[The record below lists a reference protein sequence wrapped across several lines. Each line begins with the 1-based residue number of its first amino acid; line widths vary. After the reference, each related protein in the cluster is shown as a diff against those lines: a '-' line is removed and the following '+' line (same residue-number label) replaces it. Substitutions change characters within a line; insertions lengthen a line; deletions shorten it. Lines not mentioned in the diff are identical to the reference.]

1 MSAPY
6 AWYWNA
12 PRPAPD
18 PSTFGKAPRITELAR
33 QIAYYTRS
41 DQRAEA
47 LRRAGQPPSA
57 CEIMINRAL
66 ERDLIRDKELKRT
79 EEDRRAAR
87 RDRDNNQ
94 VVALLAMPD
103 YLREPLMQR
112 LRFLRKKQHD
122 AEQGGKKERPASA
135 FLHGQLNRIFKR
147 VERIDTRFRT
157 PAYQYVTAK
166 ERLDALLDLPRLTKR
181 EIQTAATLTAGA
193 IEGEFNRLCDLYGVN
208 FSLNDAL
215 EAYQNLARTVFKL
228 NVTPAGWEALRTDND
243 RRSEP
248 DLEQL
253 PGAIARLTCANW
265 WQRKLWRL
273 RRIWREEQLRAA
285 GMVSKTTS
293 VYLSRDALTEHRD
306 QRRRMRDFL
315 KSYELVNEDGFTIDL
330 EDAYYA
336 GNSNPKHRRFEMMT
350 TMKGMENI
358 AEARG
363 DEAVFLTVTC
373 PSRFHATLESGPL
386 NPKWDGSTVRDSSD
400 YLVNVFFAGVR
411 KKLNRKKLR
420 WYGVRVAEP
429 HHDGTVHWHMMIFA
443 RPDERE
449 AIVDI
454 VREFAIRE
462 DRAELG
468 DDITP
473 RFESELITKEKGTPT
488 SYIATYIG
496 KNVDGAAVG
505 GIDPKTGQPRVDND
519 SGKSMADSVEHAIGW
534 TGLHGV
540 RQFQFFGIPSRQAYR
555 ELRRLAVQM
564 SRQKDGPAE
573 LPDKSMDN
581 VLVAADAGCF
591 ASYINSQGGVLIPR
605 KDYLI
610 RTAYD
615 VADKLNDYG
624 EAGIQIFGIWAP
636 ALGEESRV
644 CTHPDNWVM
653 VRKRIK
659 SASEEALK
667 GVDPDLRGGPDAPWT
682 RGNNCPPEQNSD
694 KSTDIATQEIKDFG
708 QMTRHERR
716 ELLKR
721 LRSSPPPGS
730 KESSPPTKYSQPVH
744 SSPPPPQLAAR
755 ASKVLDILGIYVSE
769 RLVEALSRGSS
780 VHTDKTRKMF
790 MDRNGSIRF
799 VNLLRYCKKCSHE
812 VSKNNEDTP
821 DGCQKC
827 TTIKN

>member
-1 MSAPY
+1 MSEPY

-18 PSTFGKAPRITELAR
+18 PATFGRVPQVTELAR
-33 QIAYYTRS
+33 QIAYYARS
-41 DQRAEA
+41 KQRAEA
-47 LRRAGQPPSA
+47 QRLAAESPSA
-57 CEIMINRAL
+57 CEIMINRAV
-66 ERDLIRDKELKRT
+66 ERDLVRDKELKRT

-103 YLREPLMQR
+103 YLRGPLMQR

-122 AEQGGKKERPASA
+122 AEQAGKKDRPASK

-147 VERIDTRFRT
+147 VALIDTRFRT
-157 PAYQYVTAK
+157 PAYQYVVAK
-166 ERLDALLDLPRLTKR
+166 ERLDALLNLPGLTKR

-193 IEGEFNRLCDLYGVN
+193 MEGEFNHLCNQYGTD
-208 FSLNDAL
+208 FSLDNAI
-215 EAYQNLARTVFKL
+215 EAYQKLARTVFKL
-228 NVTPAGWEALRTDND
+228 NVIPAGWEALRTDND
-243 RRSEP
+243 RRTDPAPER
-248 DLEQL
+248 L
-253 PGAIARLTCANW
+253 PGAIARLTCATW

-273 RRIWREEQLRAA
+273 RRIWREEQFRAA
-285 GMVSKTTS
+285 GLVSKTTS
-293 VYLSRDALTEHRD
+293 VYISRDALTEHRE

-330 EDAYYA
+330 EEAYYA
-336 GNSNPKHRRFEMMT
+336 GNSNPKHRRFEMMAA
-350 TMKGMENI
+350 MKGMENI
-358 AEARG
+358 AETRG

-373 PSRFHATLESGPL
+373 PSRFHASLETGPL
-386 NPKWDGSTVRDSSD
+386 NPRWDGSTIRDSSD

-443 RPDERE
+443 HPAERE
-449 AIVDI
+449 EIVDI

-473 RFESELITKEKGTPT
+473 RFKSELITKEKGTPT

-505 GIDPKTGQPRVDND
+505 GIDPKTGKPRVDND
-519 SGKSMADSVEHAIGW
+519 SGKSMTDSVEHVIGW
-534 TGLHGV
+534 AGLHGV

-564 SRQKDGPAE
+564 SRQKDGPKA
-573 LPDKSMDN
+573 LPDKAMDN

-591 ASYINSQGGVLIPR
+591 ASYISNQGGVLIPR

-624 EAGIQIFGIWAP
+624 EAGIQIFGIWSP
-636 ALGEESRV
+636 VLGEESRV
-644 CTHPDNWVM
+644 CTHPDNWEM
-653 VRKRIK
+653 VRKNTK
-659 SASEEALK
+659 NTADNAQQA
-667 GVDPDLRGGPDAPWT
+667 VDPDLRGGPDAPWT
-682 RGNNCPPEQNSD
+682 RGNNCPPEQTTDSNNQPPPYQPVDLSALTSAERRRIRRQML
-694 KSTDIATQEIKDFG
+694 STPPPRFTEPDAPHEIKSRIEHLG
-708 QMTRHERR
+708 LPQAKIRA
-716 ELLKR
+716 
-721 LRSSPPPGS
+721 LR
-730 KESSPPTKYSQPVH
+730 
-744 SSPPPPQLAAR
+744 
-755 ASKVLDILGIYVSE
+755 
-769 RLVEALSRGSS
+769 
-780 VHTDKTRKMF
+780 
-790 MDRNGSIRF
+790 
-799 VNLLRYCKKCSHE
+799 
-812 VSKNNEDTP
+812 
-821 DGCQKC
+821 
-827 TTIKN
+827 